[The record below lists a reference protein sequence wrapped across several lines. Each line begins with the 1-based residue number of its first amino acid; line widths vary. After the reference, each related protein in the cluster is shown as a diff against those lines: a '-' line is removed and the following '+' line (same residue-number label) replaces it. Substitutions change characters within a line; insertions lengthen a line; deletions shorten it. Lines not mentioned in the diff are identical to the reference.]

1 MNHPNAAPSGGGTRS
16 TSPAA
21 QVIDFHPVLRRP
33 APEALPAP
41 SPYETLA
48 YLAYV
53 LPARIYAANPWLL
66 DPKYQD
72 WMQDPRCQEWLDSLK
87 YPEH

>member
-1 MNHPNAAPSGGGTRS
+1 MTS
-16 TSPAA
+16 TTDPPTVPPAHPAA
-21 QVIDFHPVLRRP
+21 QVIDYAP
-33 APEALPAP
+33 APRRAKPDPRATAP

-66 DPKYQD
+66 DPKY
-72 WMQDPRCQEWLDSLK
+72 RNHL
-87 YPEH
+87 EHL

>member
-1 MNHPNAAPSGGGTRS
+1 MTAPSDPTD
-16 TSPAA
+16 TPPAHPAA
-21 QVIDFHPVLRRP
+21 QVIDYTPVRRRAEP
-33 APEALPAP
+33 NRHTDAP

-66 DPKYQD
+66 DPKY
-72 WMQDPRCQEWLDSLK
+72 RNHLENR
-87 YPEH
+87 

>member
-1 MNHPNAAPSGGGTRS
+1 MTVASDPLDTPSA
-16 TSPAA
+16 SPAA
-21 QVIDFHPVLRRP
+21 QVIDYIPVFRRAEP
-33 APEALPAP
+33 DRHTDAP

-66 DPKYQD
+66 DPKY
-72 WMQDPRCQEWLDSLK
+72 RNYLENR
-87 YPEH
+87 

>member
-1 MNHPNAAPSGGGTRS
+1 MNHPNAAPSGDGTRS
-16 TSPAA
+16 TSSAA
-21 QVIDFHPVLRRP
+21 QVIDFHPGSRR
-33 APEALPAP
+33 APEALPVSP

-66 DPKYQD
+66 DPKYQG
-72 WMQDPRCQEWLDSLK
+72 WLQDPKCQDWLDNLK
-87 YPEH
+87 YPER